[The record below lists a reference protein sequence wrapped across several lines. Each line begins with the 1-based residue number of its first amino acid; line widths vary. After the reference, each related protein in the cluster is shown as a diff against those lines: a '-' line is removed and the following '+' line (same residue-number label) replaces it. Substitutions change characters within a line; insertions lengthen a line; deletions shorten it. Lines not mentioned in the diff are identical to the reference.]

1 MTQQA
6 RSAPSQVPISAKEIV
21 NPERGQ
27 YSWHTSN
34 RSANPVDWPVQD
46 TYPRGWWK
54 HANPSKGKYNFNM
67 VQVGIDAAVASKSC
81 TAFRYMNSCIDCGES
96 DRLTLMPDYV
106 TALDSTWQYV
116 YSGGAS
122 GTWMEGMGDGQ
133 SYAIPDWNDP
143 RYISAWTDFMNELGA
158 SFNGHPNLS
167 YVDISGY
174 GHYGEGHNYPY
185 NTVYPTPAGHIQG
198 TKASIK
204 KIAKATLNAFPDTT
218 CLWNLTTFC
227 IDATNKFSETDTDD
241 LFLELLAEHPNM
253 GLRYDCV
260 GGGPTQNGA
269 WGVMRRSQQKAE
281 ARGVPERYQ
290 PYHRWKWAPFVTEW
304 CTTVR
309 PVAEGAGNP
318 TAGTMQEGH
327 DQVSQW
333 HLSLLSSANFQY
345 GYTADF
351 RTAYS
356 NEEVEL
362 FYNANKRAGYRYT
375 ADAVVMDL
383 RVSDDSATAHVE
395 WSNLNVAPC
404 YRSWQVTYE
413 VQNAAG
419 DILAEVPSTLDLRT
433 VLPGPVVTDTAR
445 IPAEGL
451 PANVPLTLAV
461 RVTDPSG
468 ALKPL
473 NLSIDGKLSNGGYP
487 LTEFLLLSS

>member
-1 MTQQA
+1 MTRQA
-6 RSAPSQVPISAKEIV
+6 RTAPSQVPFSAAEIP

-34 RSANPVDWPVQD
+34 RSANPPDWPVQD

-54 HANPSKGKYNFNM
+54 HANPSKDTYDFGM
-67 VQVGIDAAVASKSC
+67 VQVGIDAAVAAGAC
-81 TAFRYMNSCIDCGES
+81 TAFRYMNSCIDCGEP
-96 DRLTLMPDYV
+96 DRNTLMPDYV

-116 YSGGAS
+116 YSGGAT
-122 GTWMEGMGDGQ
+122 GTWMEGMGDGE

-143 RYISAWTDFMNELGA
+143 RYIAAWTDFMNALGER
-158 SFNGHPNLS
+158 FNGHPNLS

-204 KIAKATLNAFPDTT
+204 EIAKATLNAFPDTT

-227 IDATNKFSETDTDD
+227 IDANNRFSQTDTDD

-260 GGGPTQNGA
+260 GGGSTQNGA
-269 WGVMRRSQQKAE
+269 WEVMRRSQEKAV

-309 PVAEGAGNP
+309 PVSEGEGDP
-318 TAGTMQEGH
+318 TAGTMQQGRE
-327 DQVSQW
+327 QVEQW
-333 HLSLLSSANFQY
+333 HLSLMSSANFQY

-356 NEEVEL
+356 EQEVEW
-362 FYNANKRAGYRYT
+362 FYEANKKAGYRYT
-375 ADAVVMDL
+375 AEAVVMDL
-383 RVSDDSATAHVE
+383 PVTNDAATARVE
-395 WSNLNVAPC
+395 WSDLNVAPC
-404 YRSWQVTYE
+404 YRSWLVTYE
-413 VQNAAG
+413 VRDAAG
-419 DILAEVPSTLDLRT
+419 KVLDERPSSLDLRT
-433 VLPGPVVTDTAR
+433 VLPGPTVTDVVSISTS
-445 IPAEGL
+445 GL
-451 PANVPLTLAV
+451 PTGVPLTLAV
-461 RVTDPSG
+461 RVADPRG

-473 NLSIDGKLSNGGYP
+473 NLAVDRGTAADGYV
-487 LTEFLLLSS
+487 LTEFLLLGS